1 METLGQTFDL
11 ISIEN
16 RIGLQH
22 TTTFVGFFAGVG
34 CFDFLGVA
42 LVEDGDGGFF
52 TFAHLRAQFF
62 GLIVGHPERRGVTAH
77 IGNHPEPENIHA
89 AIRDAARA
97 QWA

>member
-1 METLGQTFDL
+1 METFRKAFDL
-11 ISIEN
+11 IGIEN

-22 TTTFVGFFAGVG
+22 ATTFVGFFAGVG
-34 CFDFLGVA
+34 SFDFLGVA

-52 TFAHLRAQFF
+52 ALAHLRTQFF

-97 QWA
+97 